1 MIHLEAITEENWR
14 EDLSVAES
22 QRRYVSDPMRLLARA
37 YAYREKRSCACMIY
51 DDDRP
56 VGMALYYDCPEY
68 QA

>member
-37 YAYREKRSCACMIY
+37 YAYREKRS
-51 DDDRP
+51 
-56 VGMALYYDCPEY
+56 
-68 QA
+68 